1 MSPFPRVDGLRSVE
15 IGTPGEMRA
24 RLNALI
30 LAGTKRAT
38 AGLLAEYEAEGEPVE
53 HVGELLVLVDD
64 DLRGIA
70 TLRVTRVD
78 VSRFAEVPDGFA
90 LAEGEGD
97 LSGDDFRASHLA
109 FWTREGEVI
118 TDDTMVVQVYFEL
131 VGPLSPPAP

>member
-1 MSPFPRVDGLRSVE
+1 MAFPVVDGLRSAE

-38 AGLLAEYEAEGEPVE
+38 AGLLQEYEREGEPIE
-53 HVGELLVLVDD
+53 RPGELLALVDD
-64 DLRGIA
+64 DLRRIA
-70 TLRVTRVD
+70 TLRVTRVE
-78 VSRFAEVPDGFA
+78 VSRFADVPDAFA

-97 LSGDDFRASHLA
+97 RSGDELRAGHLA

-118 TDDTMVVQVYFEL
+118 TDDTTIVQLYFEL
-131 VGPLSPPAP
+131 VGPA

>member
-1 MSPFPRVDGLRSVE
+1 MAFPVVDGLRSVE

-38 AGLLAEYEAEGEPVE
+38 AGLLAEYETEGEPIE
-53 HVGELLVLVDD
+53 HVGELLALVDD
-64 DLRGIA
+64 DLRSIA
-70 TLRVTRVD
+70 TLRVTRVET
-78 VSRFAEVPDGFA
+78 SRFADVPDAFA

-109 FWTREGEVI
+109 FWTGEGESI

-131 VGPLSPPAP
+131 VERAPSV

>member
-1 MSPFPRVDGLRSVE
+1 MSPFPVVDGLRSVE

-38 AGLLAEYEAEGEPVE
+38 AGLRSEYEAEGEPIE
-53 HVGELLVLVDD
+53 HVGERMALVDD
-64 DLRGIA
+64 DLRRIA

-78 VSRFAEVPDGFA
+78 LSRFADVPDAFA

-97 LSGDDFRASHLA
+97 RDGDEFRAGHLR
-109 FWTREGEVI
+109 FWTSQGETI
-118 TDDTMVVQVYFEL
+118 TDDTEIVLIYFEL
-131 VGPLSPPAP
+131 VDRAPPA